1 MIYSE
6 VDFLILGVQVCAHCA
21 RRMRASKVKSLS
33 ALNLF
38 VLLSVARGHFVGA
51 HTAMRFCFEPVGS
64 RLCA

>member
-6 VDFLILGVQVCAHCA
+6 VDFLIPTWCAGVCTLCQAHA
-21 RRMRASKVKSLS
+21 RVKSLS

-51 HTAMRFCFEPVGS
+51 HTAMRFCFEPVIC
-64 RLCA
+64 R